1 MKAVFRNPSGE
12 SGCSFFAWSGGGGE
26 DWKREAILD
35 AKWGGSDVGCGSGV
49 GTRVFGE
56 KNHAL
61 WIGLERTP

>member
-1 MKAVFRNPSGE
+1 MSLAVVFLPE
-12 SGCSFFAWSGGGGE
+12 VVVGGE